1 MGDTGHNSKEEQ
13 AQAVDISAVDTY
25 TLLGFFIN
33 LLSIQAWRDMG
44 LQMDPKT
51 SEIKTDFE
59 RASVAID
66 SIGFLISK
74 LEPKLDPSERPKLKN
89 LLSDLQINFVQQS
102 SQQESTDQEQE
113 Q

>member
-1 MGDTGHNSKEEQ
+1 MGDTGQNSKKEQ
-13 AQAVDISAVDTY
+13 AQAVDISMLDTY
-25 TLLGFFIN
+25 TLLGLFIN
-33 LLSIQAWRDMG
+33 LLGIQAWRDMG

-51 SEIKTDFE
+51 SEIKTDYE

-74 LEPKLDPSERPKLKN
+74 LEPKLGPSEQSKLKN

-102 SQQESTDQEQE
+102 SQQKPTNQEQE
-113 Q
+113 